1 MTRKQLPKHAYTYG
15 YTSTPIYLLFPSSFF
30 SVDFIQFVK
39 RLGGNKAVL
48 YAFIVGCSLHILR
61 SLGGPIIILNYSATI
76 FNMAGFN
83 RTKSIWFAVVPAFAN
98 LLGKLVG
105 SLLLG
110 KIGRRNL
117 YILSSL
123 GATFFL
129 LALAAIF
136 LVNDKDSPAAVP
148 TDPGGPCDYNTCG
161 SCVTNSK
168 CGFCMAMVDDK
179 IFNGTCSKGNSHND
193 IYMPKTNK
201 TCIVKYENNPHVTK
215 FNILTQWH
223 FSNCPDNKIAPAAIA
238 ATCLYVVFFGIGLAP
253 IPWIIISEIYP
264 TWARGNGVAIGSMCN
279 WIFGLLVALTF
290 LPLVDAIGQTW
301 VFSIYAI
308 FVFLGFVFVL
318 FLVPDTKGRDLEETE
333 KLFTK
338 LYFLTWCT

>member
-1 MTRKQLPKHAYTYG
+1 MCVDVFLN
-15 YTSTPIYLLFPSSFF
+15 IVNSSLDVFQFF
-30 SVDFIQFVK
+30 K
-39 RLGGNKAVL
+39 RMCGNKAVL
-48 YAFIVGCSLHILR
+48 YAFIVGCSLHTLR

-83 RTKSIWFAVVPAFAN
+83 RTKSIWFAVIPAFIN
-98 LLGKLVG
+98 LLGKVIG

-110 KIGRRNL
+110 RMGRRKL
-117 YILSSL
+117 YLLSSL
-123 GATFFL
+123 GATIFL

-136 LVNDKDSPAAVP
+136 LVIDKKSSPAVP
-148 TDPGGPCDYNTCG
+148 AARGPCDYDTCG
-161 SCVTNSK
+161 SCVADSH
-168 CGFCMAMVDDK
+168 CGFCMAMVDGEV
-179 IFNGTCSKGNSHND
+179 INGTCSKGNSHND
-193 IYMPKTNK
+193 IYTKNGCK
-201 TCIVKYENNPHVTK
+201 VKYDISTSNKSDSTA
-215 FNILTQWH
+215 QWH
-223 FSNCPDNKIAPAAIA
+223 FSSCPDNTIAPIAIA
-238 ATCLYVVFFGIGLAP
+238 ATCLYVIFFGIGLAP

-279 WIFGLLVALTF
+279 WIFALLVALTF
-290 LPLVDAIGQTW
+290 LPLVDMIGQTL

-318 FLVPDTKGRDLEETE
+318 FLVPDTKGKDLEETE

>member
-1 MTRKQLPKHAYTYG
+1 
-15 YTSTPIYLLFPSSFF
+15 
-30 SVDFIQFVK
+30 
-39 RLGGNKAVL
+39 
-48 YAFIVGCSLHILR
+48 
-61 SLGGPIIILNYSATI
+61 
-76 FNMAGFN
+76 MAGFN
-83 RTKSIWFAVVPAFAN
+83 RTKSIWFAVVPASAN

-110 KIGRRNL
+110 KMGRRKL
-117 YILSSL
+117 YIMSSL

-136 LVNDKDSPAAVP
+136 FVNDKNSPAAVP
-148 TDPGGPCDYNTCG
+148 TNPHSQCNYDTCG
-161 SCVTNSK
+161 SCVANSN
-168 CGFCMAMVDDK
+168 CGFCMAEVGDK

-201 TCIVKYENNPHVTK
+201 TCIVKYENNPHSTK

-223 FSNCPDNKIAPAAIA
+223 FSNCPDNRIAPAAIA

-253 IPWIIISEIYP
+253 IPWIINSEIYP

-279 WIFGLLVALTF
+279 WIFGLVVALTF
-290 LPLVDAIGQTW
+290 LPLVDVIGQTL

-338 LYFLTWCT
+338 LYFLTWCA